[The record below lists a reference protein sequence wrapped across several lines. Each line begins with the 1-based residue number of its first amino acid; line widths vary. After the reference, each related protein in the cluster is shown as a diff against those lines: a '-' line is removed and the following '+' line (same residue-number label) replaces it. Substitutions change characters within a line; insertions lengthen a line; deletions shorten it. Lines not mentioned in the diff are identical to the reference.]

1 MGMYDK
7 KQHEVK
13 KSHVFSERKNTQRFC
28 LKDTEIV
35 GEKYVPYR
43 KNISTFIIQ
52 RQDPIEEAI
61 LKDTDY
67 DEIKSN
73 INKAMKKIKEIIK
86 NWANQNSHIKRKL
99 NETVG
104 RDVWVYRGFFHRHDT
119 LMKCLEDWDES
130 WSFIQTCGLLLDLG
144 NNLRHFKIIKGEG
157 SPPPIMNQEMKES
170 RLNGNK
176 INRDSKW
183 AKDLPEGTKLQSGVS
198 ATTGNLLNLLKKIN
212 ELNIEEI
219 ESIIVGVISYWK
231 NGSWIKWITGSFH
244 TATEVWSAYTYYLET
259 VHFSEKVQEQSQKQE
274 TTLQAGG
281 DEQ

>member
-1 MGMYDK
+1 MYDK

-73 INKAMKKIKEIIK
+73 INKAMEKIKKIIK
-86 NWANQNSHIKRKL
+86 NWANQDSHIKRKL

-212 ELNIEEI
+212 KLNIEEI

-244 TATEVWSAYTYYLET
+244 TATEVWSAYTYYLEN
-259 VHFSEKVQEQSQKQE
+259 VQEQSQKQE

>member
-1 MGMYDK
+1 MYDK

-73 INKAMKKIKEIIK
+73 INKAMGKIIK
-86 NWANQNSHIKRKL
+86 IIKDWAGKDSYIIKML
-99 NETVG
+99 NKTVG

-144 NNLRHFKIIKGEG
+144 NNLRRSQIIKGEG
-157 SPPPIMNQEMKES
+157 STPEIMNQEMKES
-170 RLNGNK
+170 RLNGHK

-259 VHFSEKVQEQSQKQE
+259 VHFSKNVQEQSQKQE

>member
-1 MGMYDK
+1 MYDK

-73 INKAMKKIKEIIK
+73 INKAMEKIKEIIK